1 MRLLAISGAVAVI
14 VGAGLL
20 GPELVA
26 RHNAEAT
33 PGQVLLVHHAT
44 ADQGADA
51 RQVVFDDCATQRN
64 LSDRGRV
71 EAQQMGASLR
81 ELGFRITKVIASPF
95 CRTLETARL
104 MQAGPAEPVD
114 ALQNIRDNAREDA
127 ATLRNLDEA
136 RRIIASWRGPGALL
150 IVTHGSTIKALTGAD
165 PVDGEFVVYTNP
177 PRDEAVAGLP
187 AGGAVQ
193 LMETRTF

>member
-1 MRLLAISGAVAVI
+1 MRLFALSGMVAAI

-20 GPELVA
+20 GPELAA
-26 RHNAEAT
+26 RHDPAPA

-51 RQVVFDDCATQRN
+51 RDVVLGDCTTQRN
-64 LSDRGRV
+64 LSARGRV

-81 ELGFRITKVIASPF
+81 ERGFRISKVIASPF

-104 MQAGPAEPVD
+104 MQAGPVEAVD
-114 ALQNIRDNAREDA
+114 VLQNIRDDAHDA
-127 ATLRNLDEA
+127 AALQNLDEA
-136 RRIIASWRGPGALL
+136 RRIIAAWRGPGALL
-150 IVTHGSTIKALTGAD
+150 IVTHSSTIKALTGAD
-165 PVDGEFVVYTNP
+165 PVAGEFAVYTNP
-177 PRDEAVAGLP
+177 RRDDAVAGLP